1 MGLFDSLSGAL
12 TGALGQAEA
21 AAMPALISAVLAK
34 TDLGSMQ
41 GLLDKLQQSGLGP
54 QVSSWLSDGKN
65 LPISADQLRAALG
78 NTQIQQLAASFGL
91 PVDKVLASLAE
102 HLPAVVDKM
111 SPNGT
116 LQQPA

>member
-1 MGLFDSLSGAL
+1 MGLFDSLSGAV

-21 AAMPALISAVLAK
+21 AAMPALISTVLAK
-34 TDLGSMQ
+34 TDMGNMQ

-65 LPISADQLRAALG
+65 LPVSADQLRSALG
-78 NTQIQQLAASFGL
+78 NSQIQQLATSFGL
-91 PVDKVLASLAE
+91 PIDKVLTTLAE
-102 HLPAVVDKM
+102 HLPAVVDQM
-111 SPNGT
+111 SSNGT